1 VAYRPFLDPTVD
13 GVSTDNLVG
22 QLIDGKYAV
31 HKQIGEGGM
40 GKVYAGTNI
49 RTESPVAIKTL
60 IPALVRDETIV
71 KRFEIEAKAASNLH
85 HPNTIRIFDFGS
97 HEGMLFM
104 VMELLDGASL
114 EGTLRKEGFMEP
126 RRVIRLMRQVLRS
139 LTEAHGLGLVHR
151 DLKLDNIFL
160 NRAGGEED
168 FVKVLDFGVAKLKD
182 NKYGNATLTQAGM
195 IFGTP
200 TYMSPEQARAQEI
213 DGRSDI
219 YALGVILYECLT
231 GKPTFEANDP
241 VAVLIQHVNEPPP
254 PFASRNPDLPPMPE
268 FEAIVMR
275 CLQKKREDRYDTVT
289 DLLEALEE
297 LENLY
302 ATGHTTASVDAYA
315 AGGSTLALP
324 RGGGHP
330 SPGRGT
336 NAQAAARGG
345 GNADRLGLGDGKGR
359 DFTIGA
365 QGDTSFGERVE
376 DSPARSG
383 PPVALLAAMG
393 AGVVAVAGGL
403 IYVLLFAGTNGT
415 SGVPSNTTAETGVF
429 ESQDA
434 LSAEGTGEGDALD
447 ERPVLPNSEAQT
459 EIASLRIRAALDPAS
474 TAAEN
479 AVVVFQLAETNGVAA
494 TVTEQGADAPLG
506 AVPYRYVHLRA
517 DDDGED
523 VTFVFT
529 ADGFNDEEL
538 TVPLQTTESHEVTM
552 RRRRSQGT
560 TTPRPPTNTGPL
572 DNVYGP

>member
-1 VAYRPFLDPTVD
+1 MCRAASAPLSAKKVD
-13 GVSTDNLVG
+13 GVSTDSLVG

-31 HKQIGEGGM
+31 HKLIGEGGM

-60 IPALVRDETIV
+60 LPELVRDDTVV

-97 HEGMLFM
+97 HDGMLFM
-104 VMELLDGASL
+104 IMELLDGASL
-114 EGTLRKEGFMEP
+114 EGTLRREGFLEP

-139 LTEAHGLGLVHR
+139 LAEAHGVGLVHR
-151 DLKLDNIFL
+151 DLKPDNIFL

-231 GKPTFEANDP
+231 GDPPFKANDP

-254 PFASRNPDLPPMPE
+254 PFAVTNPHLSPMPE

-275 CLQKKREDRYDTVT
+275 CLRKAREERFDTVT
-289 DLLEALEE
+289 DLLGALDE
-297 LENLY
+297 LEQLY
-302 ATGHTTASVDAYA
+302 ATGQTTVQADSALVS
-315 AGGSTLALP
+315 GNTVALP
-324 RGGGHP
+324 RGAGHP

-336 NAQAAARGG
+336 QVHPSNPGQDS
-345 GNADRLGLGDGKGR
+345 DRLGLGDGGVR

-365 QGDTSFGERVE
+365 QGDTQFGERVG
-376 DSPARSG
+376 DAPSRSG
-383 PPVALLAAMG
+383 PSLGLLAAIV
-393 AGVVAVAGGL
+393 AVVVAVAGGL
-403 IYVLLFAGTNGT
+403 VYVLLFSTTPQVTSAPGALEASSAPVANAGTEEPVGGN
-415 SGVPSNTTAETGVF
+415 
-429 ESQDA
+429 
-434 LSAEGTGEGDALD
+434 
-447 ERPVLPNSEAQT
+447 ERPVLPNSEAQN
-459 EIASLRIRAALDPAS
+459 EIASLRIRAALEPSVRAS
-474 TAAEN
+474 TD
-479 AVVVFQLAETNGVAA
+479 AVVVFELVETNGVAA
-494 TVTEQGADAPLG
+494 TVRVADADEPLG
-506 AVPYRYVHLRA
+506 VLPYRFVHLRGP
-517 DDDGED
+517 DDPEE
-523 VTFVFT
+523 VRLQFS
-529 ADGFNDEEL
+529 AEGFNDEEL
-538 TVPLQTTESHEVTM
+538 RVPLRTAERHEVTL
-552 RRRRSQGT
+552 RRRRAPGT
-560 TTPRPPTNTGPL
+560 NRNRPSNNRLNTGPL